1 MKFFITIIGI
11 IAVFHLNQKF
21 TWPFSVSGPAP
32 VVHIHKTQAQLSSK
46 METDTNA
53 PASESGKIVQ
63 SPNLTLKLAFM
74 ADTRLFPYDIECH
87 IQEKTIELKGVVSRE
102 EEKTLAS
109 LLTAN
114 LLTEKDIINNIEV
127 QPALSA
133 KIQGTSDSRLTDL
146 VKQRFANSQTLRETN
161 FEVVTLLGVVSLK
174 GHTRFQVIV
183 LEAAQAAREVP
194 GVIAVDTQ
202 NVRLGAE
209 HE

>member
-21 TWPFSVSGPAP
+21 TWSFSESSPAP
-32 VVHIHKTQAQLSSK
+32 AVHLPKIQAQLSSK
-46 METDTNA
+46 KETDTNA
-53 PASESGKIVQ
+53 PSSESGKIVQ

-74 ADTRLFPYDIECH
+74 ADTRLFPYHIECH
-87 IQEKTIELKGVVSRE
+87 IQEKTIELKGVVSQE
-102 EEKTLAS
+102 EEKALAS
-109 LLTAN
+109 LITAN
-114 LLTEKDIINNIEV
+114 LITEKAIINNIEI

-133 KIQGTSDSRLTDL
+133 KIQDTSDSRVTDL

-161 FEVVTLLGVVSLK
+161 FEVVTLRGVVSLR

-194 GVIAVDTQ
+194 GVIAVHTQ
-202 NVRLGAE
+202 NVRLGEE

>member
-32 VVHIHKTQAQLSSK
+32 VVHIQKTQAQLSSK

-161 FEVVTLLGVVSLK
+161 FEVITLRGVVSLK

-194 GVIAVDTQ
+194 GVIAVNTQ

>member
-1 MKFFITIIGI
+1 MTIIGI

-21 TWPFSVSGPAP
+21 TWSFSVSDPAP
-32 VVHIHKTQAQLSSK
+32 VVHIHKTQAHLSSK
-46 METDTNA
+46 KETDTNS
-53 PASESGKIVQ
+53 PSSESGKIVQ

-102 EEKTLAS
+102 EEKTFAS
-109 LLTAN
+109 LITAN
-114 LLTEKDIINNIEV
+114 LITEKDIINNIEV

-133 KIQGTSDSRLTDL
+133 KIQGTSDLRLTDL

-161 FEVVTLLGVVSLK
+161 FEVVTLRGVVSLRS
-174 GHTRFQVIV
+174 HTRFQVIV

-194 GVIAVDTQ
+194 GVIAVNTQ
-202 NVRLGAE
+202 SVRLGAE

>member
-1 MKFFITIIGI
+1 
-11 IAVFHLNQKF
+11 
-21 TWPFSVSGPAP
+21 
-32 VVHIHKTQAQLSSK
+32 
-46 METDTNA
+46 
-53 PASESGKIVQ
+53 
-63 SPNLTLKLAFM
+63 M